1 MDINRVSLPIKI
13 QMDMPPQQIR
23 GNNRSH
29 HYVYNKY
36 FQSYLQ
42 SAIGNFLEATT
53 SPENV
58 MPVLPW
64 ELPFKK
70 ALVVYTFMNN
80 RSIDIDNFIYGMK
93 AVQDAL
99 TQTNIID
106 DDDALTISPIGKFV
120 KCPVNERKVLIEV
133 WNIAIMIK
141 CQLWAILSFF

>member
-1 MDINRVSLPIKI
+1 
-13 QMDMPPQQIR
+13 
-23 GNNRSH
+23 
-29 HYVYNKY
+29 
-36 FQSYLQ
+36 
-42 SAIGNFLEATT
+42 
-53 SPENV
+53 